1 MPGLNSA
8 GNEKKGLQ
16 HIIRRNPFVFKSL
29 TENPMEER
37 CGSCNQYVA
46 IADGRYH

>member
-16 HIIRRNPFVFKSL
+16 HLICCNPFVFKSL
-29 TENPMEER
+29 VRPAGFEE
-37 CGSCNQYVA
+37 A
-46 IADGRYH
+46 TFEFPKLLKI